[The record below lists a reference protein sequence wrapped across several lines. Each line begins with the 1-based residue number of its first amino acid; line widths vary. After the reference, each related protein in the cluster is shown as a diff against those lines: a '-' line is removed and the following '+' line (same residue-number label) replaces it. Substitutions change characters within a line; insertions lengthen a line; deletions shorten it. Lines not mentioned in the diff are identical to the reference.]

1 MMSIL
6 TLQSC
11 NTSGGDYMD
20 KRSYVMDN
28 FTRPDKRHQ
37 NGMGIDANT
46 FGLRSGRLRN
56 ACLDGEVE
64 EYNRHSFIFIYIK
77 VDLKMCLN
85 NGSKID
91 VNEGGLTPGHLIRPA

>member
-11 NTSGGDYMD
+11 DTSGGDYMD

-46 FGLRSGRLRN
+46 FGLRSGSTKQ
-56 ACLDGEVE
+56 CMPGW
-64 EYNRHSFIFIYIK
+64 
-77 VDLKMCLN
+77 
-85 NGSKID
+85 
-91 VNEGGLTPGHLIRPA
+91 GGGGI